1 MASASTVMGQNSKAM
16 ENFPS
21 SSHQKPQALP
31 TQPPQ
36 SKLLRL
42 KLTKPR
48 PPRSN
53 PQEVD
58 WDEDLR
64 PTPNEIVEAKAN
76 HGRSGHAHT
85 DPKRPKT
92 NDKKTGNKR
101 EKSSKPRTASAK
113 RRKSNPIKSTTT
125 KGQSDGPQLPL
136 ITLAA
141 SAIAATINQDK
152 PPAPDRLK
160 DQSNN
165 ATTNRVDLPKA
176 SHQTSPANG
185 SPNQPGKSS
194 PQLNVKIERCTSVA
208 GESLSSYDHHAKVSS
223 HSQMVNILE
232 YKASAQQKSNDKAPR
247 MISDTSSS
255 CGGDAKQ
262 TARGDFSR
270 ITILESR
277 ALPQGKTIRPKAIR
291 EKSTI
296 NRGRAQ
302 SVGNKLILALHEN
315 DDTHPDRLIKNNTPI
330 IISSD
335 PVDAAKVMQTKQP
348 DSVPVPTKKAPNPV
362 EAERTLNKA
371 VWVDDKQ
378 RRFQSRGFKSSSPV
392 VVDDTKET
400 EVIDVTGG
408 MASWGSFLDS
418 LGHSERS
425 STGYSSDMESDRGL
439 MDDGP
444 SILDYHMETEHLSG
458 FAALQP
464 IRSGPTTSSQVTRPC
479 ESQAPSS
486 SKTSALGKTIES
498 TATRIERHQSSHTPE
513 SQKPLLP
520 HETAVTENC
529 SPSPHQPKSVSRT
542 TIVDRNGSPRL
553 LPQSAKTALPPQVDV
568 DREKSY
574 EPRVTD
580 TSPSQYSRSSSEQS
594 TESQYEG
601 VIWTKFQRDMFLA
614 YGIETEKMA
623 RSHAWPPRPKH
634 QPSFSEDVT
643 VDGAKSDR
651 ASPMGPHSSERTI
664 EERGLGAPLDQQF
677 DRSFRTEI
685 SESTQSDMKS
695 HRSSDED
702 PMEWIST
709 LQVAQKDAHNLLSQ
723 TNAVSP
729 RFQELWGTN
738 SVIDSVN
745 STGCRESDHHTGPR
759 SLPTRVWSNPGRF
772 VPGPRS
778 THAFVSA
785 ANATG
790 QRTTC

>member
-1 MASASTVMGQNSKAM
+1 MASACTGMGQNSKAM
-16 ENFPS
+16 EHSPS
-21 SSHQKPQALP
+21 STHQKPQALP
-31 TQPPQ
+31 PQPLQ
-36 SKLLRL
+36 SKLVRL

-48 PPRSN
+48 LPKSN

-64 PTPNEIVEAKAN
+64 PTPTEIVEAKAN
-76 HGRSGHAHT
+76 HGKSGHAHT
-85 DPKRPKT
+85 DPKRSKT
-92 NDKKTGNKR
+92 NDIKTGNKR

-113 RRKSNPIKSTTT
+113 RRKSNPIKSTTA

-136 ITLAA
+136 VTLAA
-141 SAIAATINQDK
+141 SALAATINQDK
-152 PPAPDRLK
+152 PPTPNRLK

-165 ATTNRVDLPKA
+165 ASRNKVDLPKA
-176 SHQTSPANG
+176 SHQTSPANV
-185 SPNQPGKSS
+185 SPIQPGKSS

-208 GESLSSYDHHAKVSS
+208 GESSSSYDHHAKVSS

-232 YKASAQQKSNDKAPR
+232 YKAAAREHKSNDKAPR
-247 MISDTSSS
+247 MISDTWSSS
-255 CGGDAKQ
+255 SGDTKQ
-262 TARGDFSR
+262 TGREDLSR
-270 ITILESR
+270 LTIQESR
-277 ALPQGKTIRPKAIR
+277 ALSQGKTIRPQAIR
-291 EKSTI
+291 EKSTT

-302 SVGNKLILALHEN
+302 SVGQKLILALHEN
-315 DDTHPDRLIKNNTPI
+315 DDTRPELLIKNNTPI

-335 PVDAAKVMQTKQP
+335 PVDAAKAMQTKQP
-348 DSVPVPTKKAPNPV
+348 DSVPVATKKAPKPV
-362 EAERTLNKA
+362 DAERTLSKP

-464 IRSGPTTSSQVTRPC
+464 IRSGPTTSSQVTKPC
-479 ESQAPSS
+479 ESQTPSS
-486 SKTSALGKTIES
+486 SETSALGKNIDS
-498 TATRIERHQSSHTPE
+498 TAARIERRESSHTPE

-520 HETAVTENC
+520 HGTAVTENC
-529 SPSPHQPKSVSRT
+529 SPSPHQPKSASRT

-553 LPQSAKTALPPQVDV
+553 LPQSAKTVLPLQVDV
-568 DREKSY
+568 DREPSY

-580 TSPSQYSRSSSEQS
+580 TSPSQYGRSSSEHS

-623 RSHAWPPRPKH
+623 RSLPWPPQPKH

-643 VDGAKSDR
+643 VDGASSDR

-677 DRSFRTEI
+677 DRSFRTEM
-685 SESTQSDMKS
+685 SESAQSDMKS

-723 TNAVSP
+723 TNAVRRTSP
-729 RFQELWGTN
+729 LSRAVGN
-738 SVIDSVN
+738 
-745 STGCRESDHHTGPR
+745 
-759 SLPTRVWSNPGRF
+759 
-772 VPGPRS
+772 
-778 THAFVSA
+778 
-785 ANATG
+785 
-790 QRTTC
+790 